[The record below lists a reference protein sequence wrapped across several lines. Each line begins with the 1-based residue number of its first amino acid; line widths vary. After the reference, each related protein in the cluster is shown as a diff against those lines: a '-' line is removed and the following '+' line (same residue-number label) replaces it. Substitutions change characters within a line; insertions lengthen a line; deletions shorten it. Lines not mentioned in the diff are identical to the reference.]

1 MYSSTIINDCYD
13 FDTFITAEDYVEAA
27 KWAKEVWE
35 GDDVFIESIQEVASF
50 NKFWV
55 VRLKKGDYK
64 MRVTRAIRDYVEKRV
79 YDEYEKAKRELR
91 KDYEE
96 RVEKAKEEIE
106 KILESDVIERIN
118 MVLGFYGMEQIKA
131 EDAFYRIY
139 VSVQN
144 RKDESELN
152 EKRKKIYNSAGDKV
166 TEILATLELGRTKED
181 LDKMLSEIKFW
192 YWLYWTV
199 SIY

>member
-1 MYSSTIINDCYD
+1 
-13 FDTFITAEDYVEAA
+13 
-27 KWAKEVWE
+27 
-35 GDDVFIESIQEVASF
+35 
-50 NKFWV
+50 
-55 VRLKKGDYK
+55 

-79 YDEYEKAKRELR
+79 YDEYDKAKRELR

-106 KILESDVIERIN
+106 ETIEGDVIENIN
-118 MVLGFYGMEQIKA
+118 AILGYYGMEQIKA

-152 EKRKKIYNSAGDKV
+152 KKRQEMWYSAKDKV
-166 TEILATLELGRTKED
+166 AEILATLELGGTKED
-181 LDKMLSEIKFW
+181 LDKMLSEIKF
-192 YWLYWTV
+192 
-199 SIY
+199 